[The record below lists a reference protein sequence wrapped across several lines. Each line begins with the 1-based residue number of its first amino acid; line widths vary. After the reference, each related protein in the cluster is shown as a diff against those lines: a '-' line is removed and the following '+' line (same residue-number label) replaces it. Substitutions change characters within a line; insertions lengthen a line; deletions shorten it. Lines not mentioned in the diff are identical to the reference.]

1 MPHCDPCPP
10 ATSTFSRKRRSS
22 LSLVATC
29 CVPTGPCHCVLRAQ
43 CVHTEVGAVLEAP
56 VSAEGAG
63 RNGSALAGAEGTPKP
78 RGTPAAEQERLE
90 SQAFGQRALP
100 PPRTTACKPPGGGH
114 SWLPWA
120 LPRHPAQGPGGVGR
134 ARSGLRGWQDVGL
147 KVHPGAGF
155 SVSLSLVGRGLRNK
169 P

>member
-1 MPHCDPCPP
+1 M
-10 ATSTFSRKRRSS
+10 
-22 LSLVATC
+22 
-29 CVPTGPCHCVLRAQ
+29 
-43 CVHTEVGAVLEAP
+43 LEAP

-63 RNGSALAGAEGTPKP
+63 RNGSALAGAEGTPEL

-120 LPRHPAQGPGGVGR
+120 LPPTPPRVQGEWVGPDQDSGDGRMWVSKFILGQGSPCPSLWWEGG
-134 ARSGLRGWQDVGL
+134 
-147 KVHPGAGF
+147 
-155 SVSLSLVGRGLRNK
+155 
-169 P
+169 

>member
-22 LSLVATC
+22 LSVVATY
-29 CVPTGPCHCVLRAQ
+29 CVPTGPCHCALRAQ

-63 RNGSALAGAEGTPKP
+63 RNGSALAGAEGTLKP

-120 LPRHPAQGPGGVGR
+120 LPPTPPGVQGEWAGPDQDSEDGRMWVSKFILGQGSPCPSLWWEGG
-134 ARSGLRGWQDVGL
+134 
-147 KVHPGAGF
+147 
-155 SVSLSLVGRGLRNK
+155 
-169 P
+169 